1 MPEFIQNFE
10 FCKRLFMIKGFTDTR
25 IFKCPGCGKPISFKE
40 NPYRPFCSKKCK
52 MMDLGA
58 WFKEEY
64 QISSPMESE
73 DELKDLEI

>member
-1 MPEFIQNFE
+1 M
-10 FCKRLFMIKGFTDTR
+10 KKSFTDTR
-25 IFKCPGCGKPISFKE
+25 IFKCPRCGKPISFEE

-58 WFKEEY
+58 WFMEEY

-73 DELKDLEI
+73 DELIERIWTRKTKKLSHHTT

>member
-1 MPEFIQNFE
+1 M
-10 FCKRLFMIKGFTDTR
+10 KDAKDFTDTR
-25 IFKCPGCGKPISFKE
+25 ILKCPGCGKPIFFKE

-58 WFKEEY
+58 WFMEEY

-73 DELKDLEI
+73 DELFEV

>member
-1 MPEFIQNFE
+1 
-10 FCKRLFMIKGFTDTR
+10 MIKGFTDTR
-25 IFKCPGCGKPISFKE
+25 IFKCPRCGKPISFKE

-58 WFKEEY
+58 WFMEEY

-73 DELKDLEI
+73 DELIERIWTKKSKKLSLHTT

>member
-1 MPEFIQNFE
+1 MKKSFA
-10 FCKRLFMIKGFTDTR
+10 DTT
-25 IFKCPGCGKPISFKE
+25 IFKCPRCGKPVSFEE

-52 MMDLGA
+52 MVDLGA

-73 DELKDLEI
+73 EELKDLGIEELRN

>member
-1 MPEFIQNFE
+1 M
-10 FCKRLFMIKGFTDTR
+10 KKGFTDTR
-25 IFKCPGCGKPISFKE
+25 IFKCPGCGRLISFDK

-58 WFKEEY
+58 WFMEEY

-73 DELKDLEI
+73 DELFEAGLS